1 MKIICKH
8 LGPYYEIQKMFPCRA
23 FANEF
28 IGELWVEIDEKYD
41 DAIEL
46 HEISNAL
53 EKSLKQINDLK
64 NEKFSEEE

>member
-1 MKIICKH
+1 MKS
-8 LGPYYEIQKMFPCRA
+8 E
-23 FANEF
+23 ND
-28 IGELWVEIDEKYD
+28 ELFKKLLDNISESKDLLKGYLKEIDEKYD